1 MENLLKKLN
10 YKGLE
15 RIAVINAEEGFYNSI
30 ARVLKDV
37 IIDKEID
44 PRCPYGFM
52 LLFVKNVS
60 EVEHLTP
67 NAIHN
72 LMTDGVLWLCYPKK
86 TSIKYESEL
95 SRDFGWKVLDDYG
108 FYGIRI
114 VSIDEDWSA
123 LRFRSV
129 KFIKSRSD
137 KYAK

>member
-1 MENLLKKLN
+1 MEDLLTKLN
-10 YKGLE
+10 YKGHN
-15 RIAVINAEEGFYNSI
+15 RIAIINAEDAFYNS
-30 ARVLKDV
+30 LNQSLEDV

-52 LLFVKNVS
+52 LLFVKDVS
-60 EVEHLTP
+60 EVELLTP
-67 NAIHN
+67 IAIHN

-86 TSIKYESEL
+86 TSKLHLSEL
-95 SRDFGWKVLDDYG
+95 SRDNGWKVLNDYG

-137 KYAK
+137 KYAR